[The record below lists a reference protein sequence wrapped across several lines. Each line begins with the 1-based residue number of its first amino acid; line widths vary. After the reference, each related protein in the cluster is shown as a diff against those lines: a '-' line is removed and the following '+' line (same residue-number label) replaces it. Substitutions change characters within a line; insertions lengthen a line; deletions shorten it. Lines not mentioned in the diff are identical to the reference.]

1 MDPGFERKGPYET
14 FTDSLIDEDTY
25 NGIPRYETQNN
36 TVMMRYD
43 RKQASIASNRVG
55 STPYSRLISEVVENS
70 PATYRRGDG
79 SERVTTYLSGR
90 VGGADAWSDAPYGF
104 YASELDNAEA
114 KSLTLARD
122 GLRAKDSFNI
132 GVAVAEALSTAEMLA
147 GTGMYMA
154 KGIHALRQ
162 HAASLL
168 TGREKLLALGGA
180 WLQGY
185 YGWGSLASDAFSLD
199 AALRSKV
206 QEPLYITSTKTTKV
220 SKRFGPNQTTGEVQ
234 TAYDC
239 RGLVKVGYKATIESE
254 FARNAE
260 RWGLINPF
268 TIAWEL
274 VPFSF
279 CVDWII
285 PIGNTLSSL
294 SADAG
299 LKFVD
304 GYVSRV
310 VDTETIHTRRNAN
323 IYATE
328 YDPQPGSYKIQ
339 SKRFTR
345 RLANGFEPSRIY
357 AQENPFNTT
366 RIINAIALI
375 NSAVSGGQSGLP
387 YTYASPPKRIRRK
400 G

>member
-14 FTDSLIDEDTY
+14 FVSSLIDEDTY
-25 NGIPRYETQNN
+25 NGRPRYEYSPHTI
-36 TVMMRYD
+36 MMRYD
-43 RKQASIASNRVG
+43 RKQASIASNGVG
-55 STPYSRLISEVVENS
+55 STPFSRIISSVEQNS

-79 SERVTTYLSGR
+79 SERVTTYLSSR
-90 VGGADAWSDAPYGF
+90 VGGADAWSNTPSGF
-104 YASELDNAEA
+104 MTDLDNAEA
-114 KSLTLARD
+114 RSVTTARER
-122 GLRAKDSFNI
+122 LRSKDSFNI

-147 GTGMYMA
+147 GTGAYMA
-154 KGIHALRQ
+154 KGIIALRQ

-206 QEPLYITSTKTTKV
+206 QEPQYITSSSTTRV
-220 SKRFGPNQTTGEVQ
+220 SRRLGPSQTTGEVQ
-234 TAYDC
+234 TAYDVS
-239 RGLVKVGYKATIESE
+239 GLVKVGYKATIESE

-279 CVDWII
+279 CVDWVI

-310 VDTETIHTRRNAN
+310 ADTRVTHTRRNAN

-328 YDPQPGSYKIQ
+328 YDPQPGSYQIQ
-339 SKRFTR
+339 NKRFTR
-345 RLANGFEPSRIY
+345 RLATSFEPPRLY
-357 AQENPFNTT
+357 ANENPFNTT
-366 RIINAIALI
+366 RIVNAVALI
-375 NSAVSGGQSGLP
+375 NQAVLGGHSGLP
-387 YTYASPPKRIRRK
+387 YTYASPPKRIRRL
-400 G
+400 